1 MIKLA
6 NKFALLVASITF
18 IMCMLGGIS
27 VFTSALRSTIVFIG
41 VLFTFF
47 IAGQA
52 LRFGLIMLTPP
63 PSPEGEEE
71 S

>member
-6 NKFALLVASITF
+6 NKVALLVAAITF
-18 IMCMLGGIS
+18 VMCLLGGIS
-27 VFTSALRSTIVFIG
+27 VFTSILRTGIVFLG

-52 LRFGLIMLTPP
+52 LRFGLVVTNPQ
-63 PSPEGEEE
+63 EGDKE
-71 S
+71 